1 MRWSADSQGCYA
13 TGHYCIVERAAVVER
28 WLTGAVAAVA
38 VLLAQLVWALGVQ
51 VAHPDSTVAVW
62 FPAVDQADH

>member
-1 MRWSADSQGCYA
+1 VRWSAGSPGCYA

-28 WLTGAVAAVA
+28 WLAGAVAA

-51 VAHPDSTVAVW
+51 GAHLDSTVAVW
-62 FPAVDQADH
+62 FLDVDQADH